1 MSSVTDEQQINTP
14 RKLHLSGIGRVI
26 DVACGGTV
34 CMILN
39 GGSEVRTDHPSTL
52 QVLQQCNLHFQRNAT
67 CSCGDSVSSERGRPS
82 SLVELQFKSPTPS
95 SGETSSAPTSG

>member
-1 MSSVTDEQQINTP
+1 MKKLFSLCYIADRGEVFGWGNSEYGQMSSVTDEQQINTP

-52 QVLQQCNLHFQRNAT
+52 HNRF
-67 CSCGDSVSSERGRPS
+67 
-82 SLVELQFKSPTPS
+82 
-95 SGETSSAPTSG
+95 